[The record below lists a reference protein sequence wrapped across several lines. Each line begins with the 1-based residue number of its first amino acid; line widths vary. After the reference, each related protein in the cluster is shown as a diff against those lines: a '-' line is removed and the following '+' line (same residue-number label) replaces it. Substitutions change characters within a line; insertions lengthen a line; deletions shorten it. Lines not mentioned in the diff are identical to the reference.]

1 MKFKNI
7 LKEWNSFL
15 KESEAFGE
23 DPSNFD
29 NSIFSR
35 KTPQL
40 SANKT
45 NLNEEQ
51 LIAELSDF
59 LTKYDK
65 VFLSFVDRY
74 DENIPRLSVNPKI
87 TYNTP
92 HGVYGYPLTKER
104 FYQFLVTGNPTSA
117 DFATDMPYFH
127 VYLVKDEGKIKIKRD
142 GSSNYDDRLYIKDA
156 KTLIKVGLDYFVSL
170 FRHNSEVRN
179 LFDQNGNIDSFSSSL
194 NYRLFSENLGVNTSS
209 ANSYFN
215 FFADI
220 SGFETQTNIDD
231 HDFLRFCRKI
241 EDDAF
246 RITNPTQRRR
256 IENSRF
262 HMLYTIAYY
271 FTTLLNSLEIIA
283 KKESID
289 LKTIKRGGL
298 YTLLLSSINIKTID
312 DSEGSSTLHVSEP
325 SQIVTIN
332 TTNAEN
338 IILLGT
344 YKNHIY
350 KSIEN
355 GADEDERDAYVIS
368 LIEKGVINSSLINFR
383 NYDW

>member
-1 MKFKNI
+1 MKFKRI

-40 SANKT
+40 SIDKT
-45 NLNEEQ
+45 SLNEEQ
-51 LIAELSDF
+51 LIADLS
-59 LTKYDK
+59 KYLLEYNK

-74 DENIPRLSVNPKI
+74 DKDIPRLSVNPKI

-92 HGVYGYPLTKER
+92 HGLYGYPLTKER

-127 VYLVKDEGKIKIKRD
+127 VYLVKDTGKIKIERD
-142 GSSNYDDRLYIKDA
+142 GRTNYDDRLYIKDA
-156 KTLIKVGLDYFVSL
+156 KTLIKTGLDYFVSL
-170 FRHNSEVRN
+170 FHNNRELKSVFEQNNNITTFSSALNHRLLSSNSEIIRTTKTI
-179 LFDQNGNIDSFSSSL
+179 L
-194 NYRLFSENLGVNTSS
+194 
-209 ANSYFN
+209 N
-215 FFADI
+215 FFSDI
-220 SGFETQTNIDD
+220 SDLETQTNIDD
-231 HDFLRFCRKI
+231 ENFLRFCIVI
-241 EDDAF
+241 ENSAF
-246 RITNPTQRRR
+246 RITNPSQKIK
-256 IENSRF
+256 IENSKF
-262 HMLYTIAYY
+262 HMLYCLAYY

-283 KKESID
+283 KNENID
-289 LKTIKRGGL
+289 LNIIKKGGL
-298 YTLLLSSINIKTID
+298 YTLLLSSINIKSID
-312 DSEGSSTLHVSEP
+312 DSKGTATIHMGEP

-332 TTNAEN
+332 TNNSDN

-344 YKNHIY
+344 YRNHIY

-355 GADEDERDAYVIS
+355 GADEDERDEYVTS
-368 LIEKGVINSSLINFR
+368 LIEKGVIDSRLINFR